1 MKLTQPDLF
10 LILAFLFFTFNSC
23 TCDGVCSNDGAVSE
37 ETYYGTVIDTEN
49 ILEAAT
55 IREKLI
61 HEDHVSVKM
70 EGSVIATCGKKGCW
84 MDVVSGEDTVFVKF
98 KDYAFFVPTEGVEGY
113 RTVMEGIAYYDTT
126 TGSELTH
133 FAEDPGKSKEE
144 ISLITEPEYRLQF
157 TATGVMME
165 DVGL

>member
-1 MKLTQPDLF
+1 MKLPQINLF
-10 LILAFLFFTFNSC
+10 LILAVLSLTLNSC
-23 TCDGVCSNDGAVSE
+23 ADDSKSRNIDTAAE
-37 ETYYGTVIDTEN
+37 ETYYGSVINTEN
-49 ILEAAT
+49 ILKAST
-55 IREKLI
+55 IREQLI

-70 EGSVIATCGKKGCW
+70 EGNVIATCGKKGCW

-126 TGSELTH
+126 TVAELRH
-133 FAEDPGKSKEE
+133 FAEDAGKNEAQ
-144 ISLITEPEYRLQF
+144 IALITEPEYRLQF

-165 DVGL
+165 EGE

>member
-1 MKLTQPDLF
+1 MKLPQTNLF
-10 LILAFLFFTFNSC
+10 LNLAVLSLTFNSC
-23 TCDGVCSNDGAVSE
+23 TYDSESRNIDTASE
-37 ETYYGTVIDTEN
+37 ETYYGSVIDTEN
-49 ILEAAT
+49 ILKAAT

-70 EGSVIATCGKKGCW
+70 EGSVIATCRKKGCW

-113 RTVMEGIAYYDTT
+113 RTVMEGVAYYDTT
-126 TGSELTH
+126 TVAELRH
-133 FAEDPGKSKEE
+133 FAEDAGKNEAQ
-144 ISLITEPEYRLQF
+144 IALITEPEYRLQF

-165 DVGL
+165 EGE

>member
-10 LILAFLFFTFNSC
+10 LILALLFFTFNSC
-23 TCDGVCSNDGAVSE
+23 TCDGVSSNDGAVSE

-70 EGSVIATCGKKGCW
+70 EGNVIATCGKKGCW

-113 RTVMEGIAYYDTT
+113 RTVMEGFAYYDTT
-126 TGSELTH
+126 TVSELRH
-133 FAEDPGKSKEE
+133 FAEDAGKSKEE

>member
-126 TGSELTH
+126 TVSELRH
-133 FAEDPGKSKEE
+133 FAEDAGKSKEE
-144 ISLITEPEYRLQF
+144 IALITEPEYRLQF

-165 DVGL
+165 GI